1 MTRCTHLHVC
11 GPCSRQPPERKGR
24 HLGAARMKRS
34 RGTRVWEGTY
44 PSTISIALAGM
55 VRKNVAAVGGAM
67 AGLVEEEIT
76 TSPLTACLSE
86 TSFAGWRALSR
97 GPHSLRSPAIP
108 WTRKETHGVVF
119 PLADTGC
126 KIRQCSG
133 AHLHSHQLCV
143 AVRGATCDNSFT
155 FISTHDERCCWEHSA
170 PMSATTVPHRLSRW
184 WCQSAG
190 LASLC
195 VALRGAASRLAVADA
210 LRLLSAVRPNLSV
223 YLQFQHQ
230 RCALRPRIR
239 LQWRQHTCTPAL

>member
-1 MTRCTHLHVC
+1 VCSVKVDSGSGRPVCASTAAVDTLRSEEAGVTRCTHLHVC

-67 AGLVEEEIT
+67 AGLVEEEMT

-143 AVRGATCDNSFT
+143 AVQGGVLPRARSSQHTMN
-155 FISTHDERCCWEHSA
+155 
-170 PMSATTVPHRLSRW
+170 
-184 WCQSAG
+184 
-190 LASLC
+190 
-195 VALRGAASRLAVADA
+195 GAAGSTQLRCQQRPSLTVSHAGGVKA
-210 LRLLSAVRPNLSV
+210 LG
-223 YLQFQHQ
+223 
-230 RCALRPRIR
+230 
-239 LQWRQHTCTPAL
+239 